1 MTSTATPSWLPD
13 EQPTPDPPR
22 TTAGTERRTLGLLR
36 QTRSLVTFLRWATLA
51 VGFVIGFLDSDASQ
65 AQVLSAGTLLGA
77 MAVWRTVRPARPG
90 NPGETIALLLDVAI
104 AAIAVLIS
112 SGWGSPFVLA
122 SVPSVLVAGQHG
134 GYLPAFCA
142 ASAIAASGAFDAIL
156 DPQTTEARDGAQVTL
171 LLLVSAALAGF
182 IHSLARS
189 AEEEHRLA
197 ADETARMRN
206 ANELLL
212 ALHDVAQTL
221 PSSLDLGEVM
231 ASTKVRLRELFDF
244 DSVTILVRDQTS
256 SNWRVE
262 LADGV
267 RLPATIGDNELATVC
282 RSSLSA
288 PGAVVVHDLLAVSLT
303 GCSALSRSAVIAP
316 LRARGAVVGLVSIE
330 SIRPD
335 QFGDRDAALLDEL
348 TEPVA
353 LAVDNAM
360 WFGRLRTLG
369 AEAERSRIARDLHD
383 RTAQSLAYIAFEL
396 ERIEASRDGGDPE
409 IAALRDTVRGVVG
422 ELRETLYQLRAEI
435 DEDNDLQAA
444 AEIYVPRWAE
454 RTGVQASF
462 AADTQGLRLP
472 VQVEQELWRIL
483 QESLNNVAKHAQA
496 NRVDIRWRI
505 GGGVAQLEIRDDG
518 KGFRA
523 TRVGKERFG
532 LVGMR
537 ERADAIGAHLT
548 VDAEPG
554 AGTRVL
560 VEIEVPM

>member
-1 MTSTATPSWLPD
+1 MTSTAPTWLADDDP
-13 EQPTPDPPR
+13 PAPPPR
-22 TTAGTERRTLGLLR
+22 TTAGTDRRTLGLLR
-36 QTRSLVTFLRWATLA
+36 QIRPLVTVLRWATIAVGLV
-51 VGFVIGFLDSDASQ
+51 VGFVDSDASK
-65 AQVLSAGTLLGA
+65 AQVISAGILLGTV
-77 MAVWRTVRPARPG
+77 AVWRALRPARPG
-90 NPGETIALLLDVAI
+90 NPGETIALLLEVAI
-104 AAIAVLIS
+104 ATLAVTIS
-112 SGWGSPFVLA
+112 GGWDSPFVLA
-122 SVPSVLVAGQHG
+122 SVPAVLVAGQHG

-142 ASAIAASGAFDAIL
+142 AAAVAAGGAFDAIL
-156 DPQTTEARDGAQVTL
+156 YPQATEARDGAQVTL

-231 ASTKVRLRELFDF
+231 ASTKSRLRDLFTF

-256 SNWRVE
+256 ANWRVE
-262 LADGV
+262 LAEGV
-267 RLPATIGDNELATVC
+267 RLPAAVADSELATVC
-282 RSSLSA
+282 RSALIS
-288 PGAVVVHDLLAVSLT
+288 PGSVVVHDLLALSLT
-303 GCSALSRSAVIAP
+303 GCSPLSRSAVIAP
-316 LRARGAVVGLVSIE
+316 LRARGAVVGIVSIE
-330 SIRPD
+330 SAKAE
-335 QFGDRDAALLDEL
+335 QFGDHDATLLDEL
-348 TEPVA
+348 AEPVA

-396 ERIEASRDGGDPE
+396 ERIENNREGGDAE
-409 IAALRDTVRGVVG
+409 IAALRDTVRGVVS

-444 AEIYVPRWAE
+444 AEIYVPRWSD
-454 RTGVQASF
+454 RTEVQASF

-483 QESLNNVAKHAQA
+483 QESLNNVAKHAHA

-505 GGGVAQLEIRDDG
+505 GAGVAQLEIRDDG
-518 KGFRA
+518 RGFRA
-523 TRVGKERFG
+523 SRVARERFG